1 MYNKTVFIAEGEKHV
16 LKALQLSLA
25 NQTDFIIQG
34 EAGHAESLLAQV
46 CAQPPDVI
54 LLDWNLPGINPQ
66 RLIQTLRKHCPAAV
80 LVATS
85 VKPEH
90 EKYAEDYG
98 MDGFLSKQGSPDE
111 FMEELKAIT
120 NRS

>member
-1 MYNKTVFIAEGEKHV
+1 MSNKTVFIAEGEKHV

-25 NQTDFIIQG
+25 TQTDYVILG

-46 CAQPPDVI
+46 CVQPPDVI
-54 LLDWNLPGINPQ
+54 LLDWNLQGINHQ

-90 EKYAEDYG
+90 KKSAEEFE

-111 FMEELKAIT
+111 FMDELKAIT